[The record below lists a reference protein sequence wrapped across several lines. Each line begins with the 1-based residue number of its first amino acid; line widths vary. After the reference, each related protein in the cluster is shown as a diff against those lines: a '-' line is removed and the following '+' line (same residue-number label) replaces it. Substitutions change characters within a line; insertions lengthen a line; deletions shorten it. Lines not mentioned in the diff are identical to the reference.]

1 MRRPRGYILVESL
14 VAMTILSLGMISV
27 SNALG
32 QANYTR
38 ALARDRS
45 DARFLLE
52 TVIGSVT
59 IQPVIDAGTWTGAF
73 RDHPRFS
80 YEYTVRVASIPEP
93 PRPPARP
100 GEVTE
105 DYELP
110 VSVIGHIR
118 VTVKWTR
125 LGDAYSE
132 TFETLF
138 SPERLPEVQ
147 MQEFLFRQRTRQGQ
161 DGVGFS
167 EPDSNFDRQ
176 SPLGSGG
183 DYAPF

>member
-1 MRRPRGYILVESL
+1 MKRRGYILVESL

-59 IQPVIDAGTWTGAF
+59 IQPVIDTGTWAGSF
-73 RDHPRFS
+73 RDHPRFA

-93 PRPPARP
+93 PMPPARP
-100 GEVTE
+100 GQVSE

-118 VTVKWTR
+118 VAVTWTR
-125 LGDAYSE
+125 RGSEYSE

-167 EPDSNFDRQ
+167 ESDSTFDQQ
-176 SPLGSGG
+176 SPLNSGG